1 MKLNRATISVFDRG
15 CGLLPSPKISA
26 MFSDL
31 FCVQLFI
38 VKTKLSGKKQEI
50 WHIQHKKT
58 STRDEIET
66 WRHDTGIC
74 CDDSATWS
82 RDS

>member
-1 MKLNRATISVFDRG
+1 MKLNRTTISLFDGG

-31 FCVQLFI
+31 LCVQLFI
-38 VKTKLSGKKQEI
+38 VKTKLSGKK
-50 WHIQHKKT
+50 KT

-66 WRHDTGIC
+66 WRHNTGKC